1 MHFIN
6 HPCCLLYKGYFPS
19 NQLWWWTFRV
29 YGDHVPT
36 SFVPSTIHWVPAK
49 LLDGV
54 MPHGKNR
61 CRLQL
66 LFLCLICYWP
76 AFACRGTDLLSGRY
90 TTTAYCWSFADV
102 VRSGLH
108 RLWVSVPEPCPVSDA
123 FHQPLDRVL
132 ELLLLFYLLCCHWCL
147 WSCRMFDIFQK
158 FLRIISCPCLQ
169 NCVNPPQ
176 YLAGYHNQ
184 WLG

>member
-1 MHFIN
+1 MGTLLKASLL
-6 HPCCLLYKGYFPS
+6 CLLYKSYFPS
-19 NQLWWWTFRV
+19 DQLWWWTFRV

-54 MPHGKNR
+54 MPHGKYR

-66 LFLCLICYWP
+66 LFFCLIV
-76 AFACRGTDLLSGRY
+76 TDLRSTVMILIYSVDATPLQPSVGL
-90 TTTAYCWSFADV
+90 CADV
-102 VRSGLH
+102 VHFTLPSDLR
-108 RLWVSVPEPCPVSDA
+108 VSFPEPCPVSDA

-147 WSCRMFDIFQK
+147 WSRWSFDIFQQ
-158 FLRIISCPCLQ
+158 FLRIISCPCL
-169 NCVNPPQ
+169 
-176 YLAGYHNQ
+176 
-184 WLG
+184 